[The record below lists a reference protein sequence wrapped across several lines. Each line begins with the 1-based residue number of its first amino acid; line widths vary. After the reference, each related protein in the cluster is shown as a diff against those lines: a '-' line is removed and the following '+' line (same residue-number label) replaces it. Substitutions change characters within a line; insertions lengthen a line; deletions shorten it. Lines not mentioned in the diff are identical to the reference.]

1 MPRVPVRFVASAVLA
16 ASVLCPAVGR
26 MAFAGEIEPTVF
38 QRGIQ
43 SWMGV
48 IALLADDG
56 EEERRGEAGGGER
69 PDSAEGRRGRE
80 RGERPERGER
90 DRMDR
95 DWTRRGDRGPG
106 PGSRGPGPG
115 SRGPGPQMRMPPG
128 APGMHAAHR
137 MPMPGMR
144 GDPATR
150 FDEIITRL
158 SRIEQKLDVAPQS
171 GNPWSPR
178 PASSEAGR
186 RSTNERMRPPL
197 AAMPPE
203 MQERMQ
209 TMVQEG
215 RKRMAEAGEKMEQ
228 ARKKFQEMDERIKR
242 LEAEVER
249 LKAGK

>member
-1 MPRVPVRFVASAVLA
+1 MPRVPVRFVVSAVLA
-16 ASVLCPAVGR
+16 ASVLCLAVGR
-26 MAFAGEIEPTVF
+26 MACAGEIEPTVF
-38 QRGIQ
+38 QRGIR

-90 DRMDR
+90 EDRMDR
-95 DWTRRGDRGPG
+95 DWTRRGERGP
-106 PGSRGPGPG
+106 GPGPG

-144 GDPATR
+144 GDPAAR
-150 FDEIITRL
+150 VDEIIARL

-178 PASSEAGR
+178 PTASEAAR

-203 MQERMQ
+203 MQERMR
-209 TMVQEG
+209 TMMQEG

-228 ARKKFQEMDERIKR
+228 ARKKFQEMEERIKR

>member
-1 MPRVPVRFVASAVLA
+1 
-16 ASVLCPAVGR
+16 
-26 MAFAGEIEPTVF
+26 
-38 QRGIQ
+38 
-43 SWMGV
+43 
-48 IALLADDG
+48 
-56 EEERRGEAGGGER
+56 
-69 PDSAEGRRGRE
+69 
-80 RGERPERGER
+80 
-90 DRMDR
+90 
-95 DWTRRGDRGPG
+95 
-106 PGSRGPGPG
+106 
-115 SRGPGPQMRMPPG
+115 MRMPPG

-144 GDPATR
+144 GDQAAR

-158 SRIEQKLDVAPQS
+158 SRIEQKLDVAPQP

-178 PASSEAGR
+178 PAASEAGR

-203 MQERMQ
+203 MQERMR
-209 TMVQEG
+209 TMMQEG

-228 ARKKFQEMDERIKR
+228 ARRKFQEMDERIKR